1 LKYLNCYSA
10 FIQPPL
16 IAVVVGILALKMRLG
31 LVRWGPFGWFSPD
44 CRVPGVIALV
54 VGWQA
59 IYAFAQ
65 EKKERNSVML
75 NPEIFRQYDIRGIAG
90 KDMDADGVYAIGR
103 GIGTYLR
110 RQGQARIAVGRDCR
124 TTSDE
129 YAARVVDGLT
139 DSGLDVVDIG
149 VCSTPV
155 SYFSIRHLELDGS
168 VMVTASHNPPDYN
181 GFKVCS
187 GVDSVYGEGLQEIL
201 GLIEK
206 EDYASGG
213 GRVSKTDIYTP
224 YLAYLQESIDVSR
237 RLKVG
242 IDAGNG
248 TAGPAAVAAVE
259 AQGCIVTDIYTD
271 MDGTFPNHEADPTV
285 AANMAD
291 LVDLVTREKL
301 DVGLAFDGDGDRL
314 GVVDADG
321 SLVYGDQL
329 MILFSREILSRK
341 PGATFISE
349 VKCSQTL
356 YDDIEKHGGKAIMWK
371 TGHSLIKKKMKA
383 VQAELAGEMSGHLFF
398 ADRYF
403 GYDDALYAALR
414 LLEILADTGQTIGA
428 LLSDVPKAVSTPEI
442 RVDCPDKV
450 KFEVVSRIT
459 EYFRRR
465 ERVID
470 IDGVRVLFGDGW
482 GLVRASNTQPA
493 LVLRFEAL
501 SEARLAEIRHRIESR
516 LAEVIAAV
524 G

>member
-1 LKYLNCYSA
+1 
-10 FIQPPL
+10 
-16 IAVVVGILALKMRLG
+16 
-31 LVRWGPFGWFSPD
+31 
-44 CRVPGVIALV
+44 
-54 VGWQA
+54 
-59 IYAFAQ
+59 
-65 EKKERNSVML
+65 ML

-90 KDMDADGVYAIGR
+90 KDMDLDGVHQIGL

-110 RQGQARIAVGRDCR
+110 RQGRGRIAVGRDCR
-124 TTSDE
+124 TTSDK
-129 YAARVVDGLT
+129 YAARVMDGLT
-139 DSGLDVVDIG
+139 ASGLDVVDIG

-181 GFKVCS
+181 GFKICS
-187 GVDSVYGEGLQEIL
+187 GVDSVYGAGLQEIL

-206 EDYASGG
+206 EDFDAGS
-213 GRVSKTDIYTP
+213 GRVSQTDIYTP
-224 YLAYLQESIDVSR
+224 YLAYLEENIRVSR
-237 RLKVG
+237 PLKVG

-248 TAGPAAVAAVE
+248 TAGPAAVAAVK
-259 AQGCIVTDIYTD
+259 AQACTVVDIYTE

-285 AANMAD
+285 AANMTDLID
-291 LVDLVTREKL
+291 LVASQKL
-301 DVGLAFDGDGDRL
+301 DVGLAFDGDGDRI

-329 MILFSREILSRK
+329 MILFSREILRRK

-356 YDDIEKHGGKAIMWK
+356 YDDIEKNGGKAIMWK

-383 VQAELAGEMSGHLFF
+383 VQAELAGEMSGHMFF
-398 ADRYF
+398 SDRYF

-414 LLEILADTGQTIGA
+414 LLEILADTGKTVGE
-428 LLSDVPKAVSTPEI
+428 LLGDVPPTFNTPEI
-442 RVDCPDKV
+442 RVDCPDKI
-450 KFEVVSRIT
+450 KFEVVSRMT
-459 EYFRRR
+459 EYFRQR
-465 ERVID
+465 EKVID

-501 SEARLAEIRHRIESR
+501 SEARLAEIRQVVESR
-516 LAEVIAAV
+516 LDDVIANVIADV
-524 G
+524 DAT